1 MIRSR
6 VPPRVSPWARLVQG
20 AVRFVLGT
28 TLVVAACDKTQT
40 PDYPEAEV
48 YTPAIPMHGQWRG
61 EVDGIAGTLRVQ
73 DLEGSHY
80 YGLFEGRGAGRR
92 YVLNMERLPAVG
104 PDGESGPSNLVRFTW
119 QDGRG
124 DRGDGWLLVNRDG
137 SALTG
142 SFGRGEGNTSGA
154 GDWTF
159 MREGAPPAPT
169 EESGDEEPDDEETDP
184 TTG

>member
-1 MIRSR
+1 MNGSQ
-6 VPPRVSPWARLVQG
+6 VLPRVSPWAR
-20 AVRFVLGT
+20 FVLGA
-28 TLVVAACDKTQT
+28 TLVVASCDKQQT
-40 PDYPEAEV
+40 PDYPDAEV
-48 YTPAIPMHGQWRG
+48 YVPPTPVHGQWRG

-73 DLEGSHY
+73 DLQGSRY
-80 YGLFEGRGAGRR
+80 YGLFEAGGVGRR
-92 YVLNMERLPAVG
+92 YVLNMERLPANG
-104 PDGESGPSNLVRFTW
+104 PDGAPAPSNLVRFTW

-159 MREGAPPAPT
+159 MREGETPAPSSDPED
-169 EESGDEEPDDEETDP
+169 EESGEDESDP